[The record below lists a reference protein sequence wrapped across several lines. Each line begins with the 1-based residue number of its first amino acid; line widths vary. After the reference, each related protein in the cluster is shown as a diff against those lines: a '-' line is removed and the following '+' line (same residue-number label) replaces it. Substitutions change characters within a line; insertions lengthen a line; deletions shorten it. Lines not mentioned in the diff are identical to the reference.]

1 MGNGILFLQPRQ
13 KLFSWFVKCE
23 RQTGH
28 ETLEIS
34 VPTLPPGV
42 IISDPQNLD
51 FVFKNEGLFNKGRF
65 VKERSWD
72 LFGKSYD
79 VPLENRR
86 GNFLCEDLSLSLTR
100 SSSEDRIPHPLH
112 YLDELVRSFFGM
124 SFL

>member
-1 MGNGILFLQPRQ
+1 M
-13 KLFSWFVKCE
+13 
-23 RQTGH
+23 
-28 ETLEIS
+28 
-34 VPTLPPGV
+34 PTLPPGV

-86 GNFLCEDLSLSLTR
+86 GNLLCEDLSLSL
-100 SSSEDRIPHPLH
+100 S
-112 YLDELVRSFFGM
+112 LDPQVRTEYPILCTTLM
-124 SFL
+124 S